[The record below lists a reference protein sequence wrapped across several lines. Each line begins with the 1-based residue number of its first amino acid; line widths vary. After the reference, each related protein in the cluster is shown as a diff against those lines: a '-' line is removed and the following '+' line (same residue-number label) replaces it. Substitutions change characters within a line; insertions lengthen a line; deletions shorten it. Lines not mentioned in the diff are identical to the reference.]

1 MSNKS
6 KASLIGLCAV
16 LSAALIFLYSAC
28 IEPNEVEINHIY
40 IRDAA
45 LERIFGNKV
54 VVQLSDLHIR
64 NIGSREQKVLGI
76 LKNLDPDIIFLT
88 GDYVPWKGDYAPA
101 MEFISQLHAKTG
113 IWAIMGDYDYSN
125 SRQSCLFC
133 HEKESGKP
141 ASTHR
146 VRFLRNNSE
155 LLRLPEGEVR
165 LAGVD
170 GEDSDSNDAKTT
182 FSGIGYEAP
191 IILLCHN
198 PLIFDHLPQ
207 GYNILMLSGDTHGGQ
222 IPLPSWAFRIVGYDK
237 NALYNQGL
245 FEKGSNKMYVSR
257 GIGWS
262 HLPVRLFRKPE
273 VLVLHFIN

>member
-1 MSNKS
+1 MPKRLLKS
-6 KASLIGLCAV
+6 IIIVSGAFLMFLLLYGLT
-16 LSAALIFLYSAC
+16 F
-28 IEPNEVEINHIY
+28 EPNEVEINHIY
-40 IRDAA
+40 IRNAA

-133 HEKESGKP
+133 HVKESGKP

-155 LLRLPEGEVR
+155 LLRLPAGEVR

-182 FSGIGYEAP
+182 FSGIGNEAP

-222 IPLPSWAFRIVGYDK
+222 IPIPAWAFSVIGYNK
-237 NALYNQGL
+237 NVLYNQGL

-273 VLVLHFIN
+273 VLVLHFIH